1 MPRLF
6 RYRAEFVTELA
17 AMPRNRR
24 TAYAAATLGSAPAL
38 ARELRRSDHRPVL
51 CRLGVHRTVRT
62 HNPQDMTI
70 LSKTCR
76 RCGHVKDISRYL
88 TRGNADG
95 VAYGNVS
102 LSGGH

>member
-1 MPRLF
+1 
-6 RYRAEFVTELA
+6 
-17 AMPRNRR
+17 
-24 TAYAAATLGSAPAL
+24 
-38 ARELRRSDHRPVL
+38 
-51 CRLGVHRTVRT
+51 VHRTVRT

-70 LSKTCR
+70 RSKTCG

-95 VAYGNVS
+95 VAYGHVF

>member
-1 MPRLF
+1 
-6 RYRAEFVTELA
+6 
-17 AMPRNRR
+17 
-24 TAYAAATLGSAPAL
+24 
-38 ARELRRSDHRPVL
+38 
-51 CRLGVHRTVRT
+51 
-62 HNPQDMTI
+62 MTI